1 MRTRSL
7 LLVVAVALAH
17 AGAYIVHQRPDWGVS
32 WTDQGGYQRLGEVL
46 ASTGK
51 FTRYPDASVF
61 VPEVIR
67 TPGYPAYVALVY
79 LMFGAGNQMAL
90 VVTQAFVFAALC
102 LIVFAIA
109 RRITTERNA
118 LAAAWLA
125 ALFSPFPY
133 FGALAL
139 TELWTAFVA
148 SLAML
153 ACIHA
158 IQSGRMLTYALAG
171 VLFSL
176 TTLVRP
182 AFVLLPFFLA
192 FAVPLLVQSQREHR
206 ALVGWAALCLAA
218 ALTLV
223 PWFTYNYVHLGRFTL
238 SPAGGVGRGLWEA
251 SWQGRWPG
259 RVQAALTEAAD
270 ATPDRAELDR
280 RALALAAESGLDPAP
295 MRVYVHEWRAI
306 HDMWDTPTDP
316 MARADARVAAD
327 RAYLEAAVAHMRD
340 DPVGHLIRRLTR
352 GPFVLWAADI
362 PVRYTLINRLPVAVI
377 RGIWLLQVL
386 LLAAAAIGAVR
397 LARSGRRLETIVL
410 VLPLV
415 YVTAVHLPL
424 LCEARQSLPVKPLVI
439 VLAAAG
445 LCHLRNLR
453 LTFRRT
459 EGPRTPASA

>member
-1 MRTRSL
+1 MRSRSL

-17 AGAYIVHQRPDWGVS
+17 AAAYIVHQRPDWGVS

-46 ASTGK
+46 AATGQ
-51 FTRYPDASVF
+51 FTRYPDATVF

-67 TPGYPAYVALVY
+67 TPGYPAYVAIVY
-79 LMFGAGNQMAL
+79 LVFGAGNQMAL
-90 VVTQAFVFAALC
+90 VVTQAFVFAGLC
-102 LIVFAIA
+102 LIVYAIA
-109 RRITTERNA
+109 RRITSDRHA

-153 ACIHA
+153 ACLHA
-158 IQSGRMLTYALAG
+158 VQTSRLSTYALAG

-192 FAVPLLVQSQREHR
+192 VAVPVLVRSERERR
-206 ALVGWAALCLAA
+206 ALSGWAALCLAA

-280 RALALAAESGLDPAP
+280 KALAIAAQAGLDPAP
-295 MRVYVHEWRAI
+295 MRVYVHEWRTI
-306 HDMWDTPTDP
+306 HDLWDTPTDP
-316 MARADARVAAD
+316 MERADARIAAD
-327 RAYLEAAVAHMRD
+327 RAYLDAAVEHMRD
-340 DPVGHLIRRLTR
+340 DPVGHVMRRLTR
-352 GPFVLWAADI
+352 GPFVLWAAEI
-362 PVRYTLINRLPVAVI
+362 PVRYTLINSLPVAAI

-397 LARSGRRLETIVL
+397 LARRGRWLETAVL

-439 VLAAAG
+439 ILAAASI
-445 LCHLRNLR
+445 
-453 LTFRRT
+453 TYRRS
-459 EGPRTPASA
+459 GDQKTPASL